1 MCFSCA
7 SFHIVSRPSVQ
18 LSFPTGWV
26 QMKPGSCT
34 WWFFIF
40 DCTAQRFFSDSDK
53 KLLNQSISSLHCNAY
68 MFSMDQNTSWIFSLM
83 KTEFWIKS
91 VPCDSALPGGTG
103 CGAISSLWHWF
114 SEDFLW
120 CSSSVPW
127 EQRSSVLCP
136 FLGKAAECLL
146 QAFMENKALRVKA
159 EGRAWSQMYSY
170 WRNHFGNCVLRFCGL
185 GHFINKGIQAQLMY
199 FCFHLIHASSG
210 LKIHFIQSWSGLGG
224 KGP

>member
-1 MCFSCA
+1 MSSLFYSILVYSFFAGSILSLKDLGPLLSYTGKKKMCFSCA

-18 LSFPTGWV
+18 LSFPIGWV

-53 KLLNQSISSLHCNAY
+53 KLLNQSISSLHCHAY

-103 CGAISSLWHWF
+103 CGAIFSLALIFRGF
-114 SEDFLW
+114 SVVLLFSTLRTEELSPLSFPW
-120 CSSSVPW
+120 KGCGVPP
-127 EQRSSVLCP
+127 SG
-136 FLGKAAECLL
+136 FYGKQGTE
-146 QAFMENKALRVKA
+146 
-159 EGRAWSQMYSY
+159 
-170 WRNHFGNCVLRFCGL
+170 
-185 GHFINKGIQAQLMY
+185 
-199 FCFHLIHASSG
+199 
-210 LKIHFIQSWSGLGG
+210 G
-224 KGP
+224 KG